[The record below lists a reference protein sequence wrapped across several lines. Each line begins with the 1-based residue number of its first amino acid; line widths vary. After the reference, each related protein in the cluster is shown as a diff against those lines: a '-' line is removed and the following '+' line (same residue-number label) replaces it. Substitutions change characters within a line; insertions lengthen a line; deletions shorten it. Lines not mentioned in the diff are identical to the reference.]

1 MGDVIRP
8 WFGHKRGHE
17 SSCEV
22 VAVFQAL
29 HVFGDAAGYRVCLVH
44 DPDASEGD
52 VFKVLVGE
60 VSGCDF
66 EPISLL
72 PATPEGK
79 SEAVTVGLAILRTLE
94 LIASIDNGPPV

>member
-8 WFGHKRGHE
+8 RFGQERGHE
-17 SSCEV
+17 SPRDV

-60 VSGCDF
+60 VNGCDF
-66 EPISLL
+66 EPVSLL

-79 SEAVTVGLAILRTLE
+79 CKAVTVGLAILRTLE
-94 LIASIDNGPPV
+94 LIASIDNGSPV